1 MSAAAAP
8 ASLPHDAR
16 ALRAPYLLSLPALL
30 LFLTIVIVPI
40 AMTVLLSFNRWDRMQ
55 GILPV
60 FVLTNWIEVLSDG
73 YFREMFMRTFRV
85 AALVTLLT
93 VALGAPE
100 AYVLNRMHTGAQSQ
114 SRQGG
119 EPAYGV

>member
-1 MSAAAAP
+1 MSASAAP
-8 ASLPHDAR
+8 ALLPHDIR
-16 ALRAPYLLSLPALL
+16 ALRAPYFLSLPALL
-30 LFLTIVIVPI
+30 LFLGIVIVPI

-60 FVLTNWIEVLSDG
+60 LTLANWIEVFSDG
-73 YFREMFMRTFRV
+73 YFREMFMRTFRL

-100 AYVLNRMHTGAQSQ
+100 AYILNRMHPRWRG
-114 SRQGG
+114 
-119 EPAYGV
+119 